1 MGPLSLLHSSFS
13 AGYETGKKRETCCSD
28 SIVCVAKFMSLCPC
42 SLKRKVGKGRDGHM
56 LAEINVTHR
65 ARTTHAQSDLKY
77 DSDPETG
84 TYRRVAIIIVQT

>member
-13 AGYETGKKRETCCSD
+13 AGYETGKKRATCCSD

-42 SLKRKVGKGRDGHM
+42 SLAHRKVGKGRDGHM

-65 ARTTHAQSDLKY
+65 ARTTHAQSDLKFVP
-77 DSDPETG
+77 DSDKNRIEELL
-84 TYRRVAIIIVQT
+84 